1 MSHICTT
8 PTNFLVGRFRLEK
21 MDRQDSRQ
29 PKLEFEGMKRVR
41 YSRYT
46 QTRRVPILS
55 IQLLAPC
62 FSPSA
67 FLPHDLVLLLP
78 RPLLL
83 SIALTISEH
92 TTLFDQFSSPW
103 ASKDMSEQVLN
114 AHLQV
119 HWWRLLMVLL
129 VEKNLTLYSV
139 IVMMVLFSVFL
150 NLTL

>member
-1 MSHICTT
+1 
-8 PTNFLVGRFRLEK
+8 

-46 QTRRVPILS
+46 QTRRVPVLS

-103 ASKDMSEQVLN
+103 ASKDMSEQVPIVECSS
-114 AHLQV
+114 ASP
-119 HWWRLLMVLL
+119 L
-129 VEKNLTLYSV
+129 VETVDGIIGGEEFNT
-139 IVMMVLFSVFL
+139 I
-150 NLTL
+150 